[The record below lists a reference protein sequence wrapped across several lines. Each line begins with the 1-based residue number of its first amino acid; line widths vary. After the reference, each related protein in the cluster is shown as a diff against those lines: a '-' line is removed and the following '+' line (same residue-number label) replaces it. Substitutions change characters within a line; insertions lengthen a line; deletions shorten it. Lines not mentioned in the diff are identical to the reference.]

1 MNRFFIVA
9 LRAGIIAAI
18 TLGLFGQF
26 VVIPTTAADEVDRF
40 PPYAPFA
47 APYATVA
54 IIGVACV
61 QVALVAVWMLLTMV
75 RRDAIFT
82 PRAFRWVDTVIGSSA
97 VATLL
102 ALGVTGHL
110 TLAEIPTPDDD
121 NMAVLGALFAAMA
134 SVGVGTA
141 FVMLIVI
148 MRGLLRKATD
158 LETEIAEVV

>member
-40 PPYAPFA
+40 PAYAPFA
-47 APYATVA
+47 APYAIVA
-54 IIGVACV
+54 IIGVACI

-121 NMAVLGALFAAMA
+121 NMAVLGALFAALA
-134 SVGVGTA
+134 SAGVGAA